1 MEFTGLLKPEIVI
14 LPALRHEGSEH
25 REPKAPLV
33 LTRMLRPRRAIES
46 LVRRYGSLPKTQP
59 GGVFD
64 Q

>member
-1 MEFTGLLKPEIVI
+1 VEFTGLLKPEIVI
-14 LPALRHEGSEH
+14 LSEH